1 MPATTPAQPA
11 HARHAEGFLLSLVPV
26 VLWGMLPVA
35 ISGVIDS
42 VDGVTLTWLRFVV
55 ALLAQT
61 LLLTAGPGSGSGLP
75 WRHPP
80 AELRR
85 MLAVALGLVGNFAL
99 FATSLHFIPP
109 STGATLSQLQP
120 IMLLMLG
127 AGVLG
132 RRLGAAQWIGAAAIV
147 LGTVLFLGDRLD
159 ALVALEG
166 GTPAGVGLAL
176 AGGTVWALG
185 GLAQMRLAP
194 TVPVGHLMWVVYA
207 SGTVLLAPLAS
218 PSAALRL
225 EGLQWALLAFLCL
238 NTIVAYA
245 SFSLAL
251 RRWELPRVSA
261 VLATGVVYTYL
272 AEGALHL
279 WQPGLVQHEA
289 WTPLKAA
296 GAVLV
301 VAGSLT
307 TALAQ
312 PAANTG
318 GAPE

>member
-1 MPATTPAQPA
+1 MPPSTPATPARA
-11 HARHAEGFLLSLVPV
+11 SNAEGFLLSLLPV
-26 VLWGMLPVA
+26 VLWGVLPVA
-35 ISGVIDS
+35 IAGIIDRL
-42 VDGVTLTWLRFVV
+42 DGVTLTWLRFVV

-61 LLLTAGPGSGSGLP
+61 LLLTPALLREPP

-80 AELRR
+80 AELLR

-99 FATSLHFIPP
+99 FAMALQYIPA

-120 IMLLMLG
+120 ILLLLLS
-127 AGVLG
+127 AGMLG
-132 RRLGAAQWIGAAAIV
+132 RRLGPAQWAGATAIIA
-147 LGTVLFLGDRLD
+147 GTLLFLGDRLG
-159 ALVALEG
+159 ALLALQGSTAIGVA
-166 GTPAGVGLAL
+166 LAL
-176 AGGTVWALG
+176 AGGGVWALG
-185 GLAQMRLAP
+185 GLAQIRLAP
-194 TVPVGHLMWVVYA
+194 TVPVGHLMWLVYA
-207 SGTVLLAPLAS
+207 TGTVLLLPFAAPAGVV
-218 PSAALRL
+218 RL
-225 EGLQWALLAFLCL
+225 QGLQWALLAFLCL

-272 AEGALHL
+272 AEGVLHA
-279 WQPGLVQHEA
+279 WQPGLVHPEA
-289 WTPLKAA
+289 WTPLKGA

-312 PAANTG
+312 PAANPG
-318 GAPE
+318 GPPA

>member
-1 MPATTPAQPA
+1 MTPVPSAR
-11 HARHAEGFLLSLVPV
+11 ARHIEGFALSLVPV
-26 VLWGMLPVA
+26 MLWGMLPVA
-35 ISGVIDS
+35 ISGVIDR
-42 VDGVTLTWLRFVV
+42 VDGITLTWLRFVV
-55 ALLAQT
+55 ALVAQT
-61 LLLTAGPGSGSGLP
+61 LLLAAGNGTDLP
-75 WRHPP
+75 WRHAP

-85 MLAVALGLVGNFAL
+85 MLVVALGLVGNFAL
-99 FATSLHFIPP
+99 FAMSLNYLPA

-147 LGTVLFLGDRLD
+147 IGTVAFLADRLG
-159 ALVALEG
+159 AIVALDG
-166 GTPAGVGLAL
+166 GMAAGVALAL
-176 AGGTVWALG
+176 AGGAVWAFG

-207 SGTVLLAPLAS
+207 TGSVLLAPFAT

-238 NTIVAYA
+238 NTVVAYA

-272 AEGALHL
+272 AEAALGVL
-279 WQPGLVQHEA
+279 QPSLVEPEA
-289 WTPLKAA
+289 WTPLKAG
-296 GAVLV
+296 GALLV

-318 GAPE
+318 IAAD

>member
-1 MPATTPAQPA
+1 M
-11 HARHAEGFLLSLVPV
+11 LSMVPV
-26 VLWGMLPVA
+26 VLWGVLPVA
-35 ISGVIDS
+35 ISGVIDPL
-42 VDGVTLTWLRFVV
+42 DGITLTWLRFVV
-55 ALLAQT
+55 ALVAQT
-61 LLLTAGPGSGSGLP
+61 LVLGLGKHSGPP

-85 MLAVALGLVGNFAL
+85 MLIVALGLVGNFAL
-99 FATSLHFIPP
+99 FAMSLHYLPA

-132 RRLGAAQWIGAAAIV
+132 RRLGAAQWAGAAAIL
-147 LGTVLFLGDRLD
+147 LGTLLFLGDRLGSL
-159 ALVALEG
+159 ASLTG
-166 GTPAGVGLAL
+166 GIPAGVALAL
-176 AGGTVWALG
+176 SGGAVWAFG

-207 SGTVLLAPLAS
+207 SGTLLLAPFAS
-218 PSAALRL
+218 PAATLKL

-272 AEGALHL
+272 AEGLLHL
-279 WQPGLVQHEA
+279 WQPGLVPQES

-318 GAPE
+318 GTTE